1 MKKEARFLLLMVVE
15 SVCMGVP
22 IALICVNVLPQW
34 LLWWWIGISVI
45 VMMVNEMLYGRWE
58 RQKQEVLEDAP
69 LKNAVLVELY
79 WIECKEEGERVH
91 QEMQE
96 ARRVVRTP
104 DGREDQPS

>member
-1 MKKEARFLLLMVVE
+1 MKKEVRFLLLLVVE
-15 SVCMGVP
+15 GVCMGV
-22 IALICVNVLPQW
+22 LMGLVVVSVLPQW

-45 VMMVNEMLYGRWE
+45 VMMVNEMLYGQWE
-58 RQKQEVLEDAP
+58 RQKQEVLEDVP
-69 LKNAVLVELY
+69 LKNVVLVELY

-96 ARRVVRTP
+96 ALRVVRTP